1 MSIIQFIWT
10 LSGNL
15 SADLTYNTTK
25 AHEDATQSY
34 QLFDRV
40 SEGESEAQ
48 TRAVHTLPECN
59 LQPWKSEI
67 KMRQTQLSCIY

>member
-1 MSIIQFIWT
+1 MWISQLIWI

-15 SADLTYNTTK
+15 SADLTDNATK

-40 SEGESEAQ
+40 SEGESEA
-48 TRAVHTLPECN
+48 
-59 LQPWKSEI
+59 
-67 KMRQTQLSCIY
+67 

>member
-1 MSIIQFIWT
+1 MSISELIWT
-10 LSGNL
+10 LSGIL
-15 SADLTYNTTK
+15 SAELTDNAPK

-34 QLFDRV
+34 QLFDRI

-48 TRAVHTLPECN
+48 TRAVHTLPECH

-67 KMRQTQLSCIY
+67 QLDKLN

>member
-1 MSIIQFIWT
+1 MV
-10 LSGNL
+10 NL
-15 SADLTYNTTK
+15 SVDLTDNATE

-48 TRAVHTLPECN
+48 TRAVHTLPECH
-59 LQPWKSEI
+59 LQTWKSETKWVKLNWADLLI
-67 KMRQTQLSCIY
+67 P

>member
-1 MSIIQFIWT
+1 MLISQLNWT
-10 LSGNL
+10 LSSNL
-15 SADLTYNTTK
+15 SADLTDNATK
-25 AHEDATQSY
+25 AHEDTTQSY

-48 TRAVHTLPECN
+48 TRAVHTLPECH

-67 KMRQTQLSCIY
+67 K